1 MPYGDCSSV
10 YVTLLLMHSYFLLC
24 RKSIFKTL
32 MSNKK
37 KSNFIFVIP
46 EKLSP
51 TKKKKKKN
59 CPLQILLW
67 IGLFFTLLEL
77 ISDWKES
84 KVHKTI
90 LKTEHGFGLKYWHT
104 SSK

>member
-1 MPYGDCSSV
+1 
-10 YVTLLLMHSYFLLC
+10 
-24 RKSIFKTL
+24 

-51 TKKKKKKN
+51 TKKKKKN
-59 CPLQILLW
+59 CHLQILLW